1 MKGRDPLKDV
11 LCSLEYGVL
20 YLGWKRALFWA
31 GAFGMIFGFGGL
43 FVWLLLT
50 RVRHPLLCLSL
61 AC

>member
-31 GAFGMIFGFGGL
+31 GAFGMIFGF
-43 FVWLLLT
+43 T
-50 RVRHPLLCLSL
+50 RTVEARKGNKEEKRE
-61 AC
+61 